1 MLVNVLW
8 PFVPAAIAIHFARP
22 DLHIWIFALNYIAMV
37 PSANLLGF
45 AGGEL
50 AKKLPKVLGVLLE
63 TTLSSV
69 VEIVLFMVL
78 IHNDNHGNLIPVIQ
92 AAILGSVLA
101 NLLLCLGLC
110 FFFGGIGREHQAF
123 HEAVSE
129 VGTGL
134 LLVAGFG
141 LLIPSAFFSA
151 LSANSSKTTI
161 TEEVL
166 NHSTL
171 VISRATAVILLVAF
185 LMYLVYNLHS
195 HHSIFD
201 EVLELDEHKDEDR
214 EEELKRAKLTLF
226 ECFVAISVSVA
237 CVCMSAVFL
246 VQEIEHIVHERGVS
260 DNFMGLILVPLVE
273 KAAEHLTAIDE
284 AWDNQINFALFHCLG
299 PSIQTALL
307 NAPLAVLVGWGLGKD
322 MGLNFEIFMIVLVVL
337 SILVVGNFLRDAFT
351 DEKETAENAKW
362 MMGHLT
368 QDTLL
373 SREEFDLY
381 SKLESAGTLRTI
393 ACNLDTDASQPFLE
407 GDIRKAIDSLN
418 VSTAAIQKQTE
429 LLESQCKNMN
439 KQIRRVGEQELRRNR
454 DIERLHSRDN
464 LLLIRILANLER
476 LASGIKSTNDDI
488 SIVKRTSELSTILAQ
503 CLAEEIHCRLDR
515 VYLENLRIGQFNA
528 TEDPDGAMN
537 EMLVALQGELESL
550 YPEIDV
556 LAEMSTGQQFSKPI
570 LRELQHRHSQLRIAS
585 HKKLDHVLDTVTEM
599 TLSAAGLTKSLQ
611 DRESYCGILE
621 TLDFTYRTKVG
632 DQFSDLSVSR
642 RKTSRRRSTQPALM
656 SKLSTKSTGSL
667 SESQSLAT
675 VLRRTGLNFESVFQ
689 SEENNRGVSA
699 LSEKKQHMM
708 ECLDGYGIAAD
719 SPLLAEMISSDRATR
734 LLSSSL
740 NADSH
745 FGTSLTNV
753 VHDAKLSVLG
763 SQLGYLQKG
772 IESLDLDVLYRR
784 DRNQEKF
791 MERWG
796 GFETLLP

>member
-1 MLVNVLW
+1 MGSIEELSATRREGQGNEGLRIAQPAGSHDGSLLPTHNEKASLRRNRLFRIDTAGESGRSGIHPIHFLRVCLKSTCTLSMLVNVLW
-8 PFVPAAIAIHFARP
+8 PFVPAAIVIHFARP

-78 IHNDNHGNLIPVIQ
+78 IHNDNNGNLIPVIQ

-110 FFFGGIGREHQAF
+110 FFFGGMGREHQSF

-161 TEEVL
+161 TQEVL
-166 NHSTL
+166 SQSTL

-214 EEELKRAKLTLF
+214 EEELKRAKLTLV
-226 ECFVAISVSVA
+226 ECFVAISVSIA

-307 NAPLAVLVGWGLGKD
+307 NAPLAVLVGWGLDKD

-337 SILVVGNFLRDAFT
+337 SILVVGNFLRDG
-351 DEKETAENAKW
+351 KSNW
-362 MMGHLT
+362 
-368 QDTLL
+368 
-373 SREEFDLY
+373 
-381 SKLESAGTLRTI
+381 
-393 ACNLDTDASQPFLE
+393 LE
-407 GDIRKAIDSLN
+407 GGLCVLIYVIIA
-418 VSTAAIQKQTE
+418 VTTWYYP
-429 LLESQCKNMN
+429 
-439 KQIRRVGEQELRRNR
+439 QIEAEG
-454 DIERLHSRDN
+454 
-464 LLLIRILANLER
+464 
-476 LASGIKSTNDDI
+476 AS
-488 SIVKRTSELSTILAQ
+488 
-503 CLAEEIHCRLDR
+503 IHH
-515 VYLENLRIGQFNA
+515 EA
-528 TEDPDGAMN
+528 
-537 EMLVALQGELESL
+537 
-550 YPEIDV
+550 
-556 LAEMSTGQQFSKPI
+556 
-570 LRELQHRHSQLRIAS
+570 
-585 HKKLDHVLDTVTEM
+585 
-599 TLSAAGLTKSLQ
+599 
-611 DRESYCGILE
+611 
-621 TLDFTYRTKVG
+621 
-632 DQFSDLSVSR
+632 
-642 RKTSRRRSTQPALM
+642 
-656 SKLSTKSTGSL
+656 
-667 SESQSLAT
+667 
-675 VLRRTGLNFESVFQ
+675 
-689 SEENNRGVSA
+689 
-699 LSEKKQHMM
+699 
-708 ECLDGYGIAAD
+708 
-719 SPLLAEMISSDRATR
+719 
-734 LLSSSL
+734 
-740 NADSH
+740 
-745 FGTSLTNV
+745 
-753 VHDAKLSVLG
+753 
-763 SQLGYLQKG
+763 
-772 IESLDLDVLYRR
+772 
-784 DRNQEKF
+784 
-791 MERWG
+791 
-796 GFETLLP
+796 